1 MVMKKLLLTIALA
14 APAGLVHA
22 GELRSAAADEYQ
34 ACLKESEQARKEC
47 SFGGCGNILGAC
59 YERQIAVFEND
70 SAQVARGLKQGACA
84 ESAETI
90 NEQFAEL
97 ERRLL
102 KVEQFNDTWSG
113 LDLRVELAAAKNRA
127 LSLAAAECATTE
139 KVP

>member
-1 MVMKKLLLTIALA
+1 MKKLLLTIALA
-14 APAGLVHA
+14 ALAGLVHA
-22 GELRSAAADEYQ
+22 EDLRSVAEDEYR

-70 SAQVARGLKQGACA
+70 SVQVAERLKQGACA
-84 ESAETI
+84 ESAETV

-113 LDLRVELAAAKNRA
+113 FDLRVELAAAKNRA
-127 LSLAAAECATTE
+127 LSLAATECATTE